1 MDTTTSTTD
10 SSNSGTTT
18 TTDSTMDLSL
28 AYVQQSWL
36 KDFVAGDPAVDE
48 DEEELLIALPG

>member
-1 MDTTTSTTD
+1 
-10 SSNSGTTT
+10 
-18 TTDSTMDLSL
+18 MDLSL

-36 KDFVAGDPAVDE
+36 KDFVAGDSTVD